1 MPQVFHVG
9 YRSPWVSAVAWLL
22 MALGLAGLGLLGF
35 WIGSGAGAG
44 LPSLRSVWGVLL
56 LLALLGSSGLSI
68 AGGQGLLRRYEWA
81 RRLCCGLLLALLL
94 ASPMLLWVSGSHLL
108 LAALCLVWSAAILW
122 TVHTLN
128 TRSVRQEFA

>member
-22 MALGLAGLGLLGF
+22 MALGLAGLALLGF
-35 WIGSGAGAG
+35 WIGSGGGVG
-44 LPSLRSVWGVLL
+44 LPSLRSFWGALL
-56 LLALLGSSGLSI
+56 LLALLGSSSLCI
-68 AGGQGLLRRYEWA
+68 TGGQGLLRRYEWA
-81 RRLCCGLLLALLL
+81 RRLCRGLLVTLLL